1 MGPGEGGGVVCAV
14 TESAK
19 AMKVP
24 SLTTTIGGMNRLRV
38 VKLLSFGA
46 YLDGKDQDEIL
57 LPKRYVPES
66 LAVDDFIEVFVYLDS
81 EDRLVATTETP
92 LAMAGEL
99 AYLTVAAVN
108 KVGAF
113 LDWGLPKEL
122 LVPFGE
128 QREGLRKGQRTIVY
142 VYFDKTSER
151 LVASTKLN
159 KYINPKSIRYKPGNK
174 VDLIVCNPFELG
186 YRVIIDKRYVGVIY
200 RNEIF
205 QPVHE
210 GEALTGYIK
219 DVRPD
224 GKIDVELQKSGT
236 YGREALAELI
246 LSQLKENKGYL
257 PVTDRSPPEEIYE
270 RFKASKKAYKRAV
283 GGLYKQRLIELEE
296 RGIRLIA
303 SSGRET

>member
-1 MGPGEGGGVVCAV
+1 
-14 TESAK
+14 
-19 AMKVP
+19 MKVP
-24 SLTTTIGGMNRLRV
+24 SLTTAIGGMNRLRV
-38 VKLLSFGA
+38 VKQLSFGV

-57 LPKRYVPES
+57 LPKRYVPDSCE
-66 LAVDDFIEVFVYLDS
+66 VDDFIEVFVYLDS

-113 LDWGLPKEL
+113 LDWGLPKDL

-128 QREGLRKGQRTIVY
+128 QREGLEKGQRTIVY

-186 YRVIIDKRYVGVIY
+186 YRVIIDKRFVGVIY

-205 QPVHE
+205 QPVRE

-246 LSQLKENKGYL
+246 LSQLKASNGYL

-283 GGLYKQRLIELEE
+283 GGLYKQRLIALEAE
-296 RGIRLIA
+296 GIRLL
-303 SSGRET
+303 